1 MDSSLEINW
10 LIQLGDGMAADGS
23 QYLDR
28 CNTVNYDSERNQ
40 VIALLEASSPSLR
53 PESYSDDVKL
63 GADILILKISKSGKI
78 QDAYNINND
87 KANQVINGID
97 FPEMFY
103 LSYNSGLYKDGSYI
117 FGVQSFG
124 FRT

>member
-10 LIQLGDGMAADGS
+10 LIQLGDGMAVDGS

-53 PESYSDDVKL
+53 PESYSDEVKL

-78 QDAYNINND
+78 
-87 KANQVINGID
+87 
-97 FPEMFY
+97 
-103 LSYNSGLYKDGSYI
+103 
-117 FGVQSFG
+117 
-124 FRT
+124 